1 MDPAKNGSYLAS
13 SLQPPELL
21 YIFWLHLNVNAP
33 LSKLLWELCY
43 AAIIWVAWES
53 GLDLIPA
60 HLKVIYQEIDDRK
73 HLLSDIN

>member
-1 MDPAKNGSYLAS
+1 MAPVSLLNAPASYS
-13 SLQPPELL
+13 
-21 YIFWLHLNVNAP
+21 LNVNAP
-33 LSKLLWELCY
+33 LSKLLCELCY

-73 HLLSDIN
+73 HLLSDLNGAVG

>member
-1 MDPAKNGSYLAS
+1 M
-13 SLQPPELL
+13 
-21 YIFWLHLNVNAP
+21 NAP

-73 HLLSDIN
+73 HLLSDLN